1 MNAILWS
8 VFNKT
13 LQKGLYPLPK
23 DGRVSFNSDI
33 LMPVDYWSA
42 IGYILIENFAVR
54 VDVFERIFFIARQKI
69 KKGPFIESSDL
80 MNPIGCNS
88 KQLADILSFC
98 GFDNIFL
105 GDERKIF
112 FLKQKNQKKSQKLS
126 KKNNIKKS
134 KTIISQRKNIKTDPN
149 SPFAVLQKLL

>member
-1 MNAILWS
+1 MN
-8 VFNKT
+8 T
-13 LQKGLYPLPK
+13 
-23 DGRVSFNSDI
+23 
-33 LMPVDYWSA
+33 
-42 IGYILIENFAVR
+42 
-54 VDVFERIFFIARQKI
+54 
-69 KKGPFIESSDL
+69 
-80 MNPIGCNS
+80 IGCNS